1 MASIEKISKGQLDYS
16 TTMQRLWRHV
26 ATLQSSCRSKEDRTN
41 CCIRARRPVHPRSIH
56 FREIWPNISEWGQE
70 VVWWVHKRAF
80 YTFGGAIKQRG
91 WRRWR
96 QLRDEEGC
104 KCRLP
109 AASSKLVENLIPHP
123 NATILQIMR
132 RRSNGFRVLVFAGY
146 YLGTKSFGS
155 KHQLKIWIYRVDFNT
170 YQLREALT

>member
-70 VVWWVHKRAF
+70 VAWWVHKRAF

-96 QLRDEEGC
+96 QATWRGGLQVQATSSVEQTSRESDT
-104 KCRLP
+104 
-109 AASSKLVENLIPHP
+109 SSKCNNTADHEEKEQWVQDAGFCWVLFGNQKFWIQTPIENLNISSW
-123 NATILQIMR
+123 LQ
-132 RRSNGFRVLVFAGY
+132 
-146 YLGTKSFGS
+146 YLPT
-155 KHQLKIWIYRVDFNT
+155 
-170 YQLREALT
+170 